1 MSMHCQSCGMP
12 MGEETRNPAS
22 KEYCR
27 FCADERGTLFPRDH
41 VSAGVAEW
49 LKSFSPP
56 AADDAFAERADHYLR
71 SMPAWAE
78 R

>member
-1 MSMHCQSCGMP
+1 MP
-12 MGEETRNPAS
+12 IGEETRNAATAD
-22 KEYCR
+22 YCR
-27 FCADERGTLFPRDH
+27 YCADEQGKLLPREQ
-41 VSAGVAEW
+41 VQTGVAEW

-56 AADDAFAERADHYLR
+56 ASDEAFAERASRYMS